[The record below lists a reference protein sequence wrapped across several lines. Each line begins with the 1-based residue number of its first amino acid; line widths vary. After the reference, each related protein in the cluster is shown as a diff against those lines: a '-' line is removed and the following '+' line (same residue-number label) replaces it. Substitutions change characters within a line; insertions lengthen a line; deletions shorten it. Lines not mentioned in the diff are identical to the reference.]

1 MRFNLDQY
9 IQGTFY
15 YDSLYR
21 SLSWEMSCWYMIPI
35 LGGINIKIAPLL
47 TGHPP
52 LISLT
57 ITSSP
62 IPIMVK
68 NCNTT
73 SYWRRWFERRCKMD
87 VLSATC
93 KPIMMLI
100 TAISVGGRYKLNL
113 KGCISI
119 RFQPIG
125 GYPHHIEYN
134 NSNNKLHA
142 CTLITKKC
150 FDFHLH
156 FVLGEG
162 CLYYLLNVLIRLFK
176 PEKQWDIL
184 GTKHPPHTTG
194 VWAFEA

>member
-1 MRFNLDQY
+1 
-9 IQGTFY
+9 
-15 YDSLYR
+15 
-21 SLSWEMSCWYMIPI
+21 
-35 LGGINIKIAPLL
+35 
-47 TGHPP
+47 
-52 LISLT
+52 
-57 ITSSP
+57 
-62 IPIMVK
+62 
-68 NCNTT
+68 
-73 SYWRRWFERRCKMD
+73 MD

-176 PEKQWDIL
+176 PEKQCETFSEPSIAPIPR
-184 GTKHPPHTTG
+184 G
-194 VWAFEA
+194 FEPLRPKFIMFRPSWVDRLYIN